1 MVAGYGIAVPVGP
14 IAILVIDTALR
25 GGFRPGSMAAAGAAS
40 ADFIYA
46 GLAAV
51 AGEVIA
57 AALAPLML
65 ALRIASAVVL
75 LTIGGYGLRR
85 ARVVKNREDGEPAQ
99 IRGGIRTYA
108 QFLGLTLLNPLTVTY
123 FGALILG
130 GRVETLGTTPGR
142 VLFVIGAWLA
152 SLSWQVFLATVG
164 ALARRRLSPRFQVLT
179 SVAGNVIVIAL
190 GLRVLAEVVG

>member
-1 MVAGYGIAVPVGP
+1 VIAGYGIAVPVGP

-25 GGFRPGSMAAAGAAS
+25 GGFRPGLMAAAGAAS

-57 AALAPLML
+57 AALAPFML

-75 LTIGGYGLRR
+75 LALGGYGLWRTR
-85 ARVVKNREDGEPAQ
+85 AVEIREGDGSAQ
-99 IRGGIRTYA
+99 IRGGVRTYA

-142 VLFVIGAWLA
+142 TLFVTGAWLA
-152 SLSWQVFLATVG
+152 SLSWQIFLATVG

-179 SVAGNVIVIAL
+179 SVVGNLIVIGL
-190 GLRVLAEVVG
+190 GLRVLAEVAG